1 MKSVTILPIVREKPV
16 AKTAIIM
23 LKSAQS
29 IAKAIAAKAHI
40 RLNHIGLGG
49 MIVMPVIRCIW
60 RGCVSLFNKFTN
72 FVHRFVSSKAVA

>member
-1 MKSVTILPIVREKPV
+1 MKSVTIPPIVREKPV

-40 RLNHIGLGG
+40 RLNHIGLVM
-49 MIVMPVIRCIW
+49 MITRSFERELPFC
-60 RGCVSLFNKFTN
+60 GTLLSVSRACEGSAAAYL
-72 FVHRFVSSKAVA
+72 